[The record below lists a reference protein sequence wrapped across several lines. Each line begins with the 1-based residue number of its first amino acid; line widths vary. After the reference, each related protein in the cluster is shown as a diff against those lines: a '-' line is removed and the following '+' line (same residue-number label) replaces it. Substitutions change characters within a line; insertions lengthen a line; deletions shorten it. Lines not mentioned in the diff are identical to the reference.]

1 VDAILK
7 LLPPRTKNH
16 VRSFLGMINYYR
28 DMWRKRS
35 HLISPL
41 VALSSKSVPFT
52 WTEQCQKS
60 FEDITKI
67 VAQEVLL
74 NYPNFNVPFDIFTD
88 ASEKQ
93 LGVVIMQNNRPIAFY
108 SRKLNPAQCKYT
120 TGEQELLAFVKT
132 VKQYRNILLG
142 YDIKVFTD
150 HKNLLYSIKAII
162 R

>member
-1 VDAILK
+1 
-7 LLPPRTKNH
+7 
-16 VRSFLGMINYYR
+16 MINYYK

-41 VALSSKSVPFT
+41 AELSSKSVQFK

-74 NYPNFNVPFDIFTD
+74 NYPNFSIPFTIHTD
-88 ASEKQ
+88 ASKKQ
-93 LGVVIMQNNRPIAFY
+93 LVVVIMQNNRPIAFY
-108 SRKLNPAQCKYT
+108 SRKLNPAQCKYM
-120 TGEQELLAFVKT
+120 TGEQELLSIVET
-132 VKQYRNILLG
+132 VKKYGNTLLG

-150 HKNLLYSIKAII
+150 HKNLLYSKQSSDRLI